1 MSGTVKLPRPVFI
14 LAGAATMM
22 SLGMGMRQSLG
33 LFLPPMTH
41 DIALTAADFTFAVAV
56 QNVTWG
62 LLQAPVGAFAD
73 KYGLRP
79 AMMMGGLLYILGMVV
94 MLETTGPWT
103 LALSGAFIGMA
114 LSCTASS
121 LAMTASARA
130 VSVEKRSQILGV
142 VGACSSLGTLI
153 IAPSVQALLARFQWH
168 AGVLFFL
175 VLAACMIPAAFMA
188 GGVDRMPRPEE
199 RRATMGE
206 VVGSAL
212 TSRPFIVM
220 AVAYFVCGLQ
230 LVFLTT
236 HLPNYLAI
244 CGEDPMLSATALA
257 TIGGVNIIGSYTAG
271 WLGARFPKYI
281 LLGILYLL
289 RSAVITMYFVTPPT
303 PTSTIVFAAAMG
315 MLWLGVI
322 PLTSGYVAELFGTR
336 YMATILGLSFVVHQI
351 GSVVGAW
358 GGGLIFDAF
367 HSYDYAWRI
376 GVLIGTAAGI
386 AQITLGGPV
395 LPWVGRRPRPALVTS

>member
-1 MSGTVKLPRPVFI
+1 
-14 LAGAATMM
+14 MM

-33 LFLPPMTH
+33 LFLPPLTH
-41 DIALTAADFTFAVAV
+41 DIGLTAADFTFAVAV

-62 LLQAPVGAFAD
+62 LLQAPVGALAD
-73 KYGLRP
+73 KHGLRP
-79 AMMMGGLLYILGMVV
+79 AMMAGGVLYILGMLA
-94 MLETTGPWT
+94 MLAANGPWM

-130 VSVEKRSQILGV
+130 VSAEKRSQILGL
-142 VGACSSLGTLI
+142 VGAFSSLGTLI
-153 IAPSVQALLARFQWH
+153 IAPALQAILARWH
-168 AGVLFFL
+168 WHVGVEFFL
-175 VLAACMIPAAFMA
+175 IVAACMIPAAFMA
-188 GGVDRMPRPEE
+188 GAVDRMPPPAE
-199 RRATMGE
+199 RRATMRE
-206 VVGSAL
+206 VIGSAL
-212 TSRPFIVM
+212 TSRPFLVM
-220 AVAYFVCGLQ
+220 ATAYFVCGLQ

-257 TIGGVNIIGSYTAG
+257 TIGGVNVIGSYTAG

-281 LLGILYLL
+281 LLGILYLS
-289 RSAVITMYFVTPPT
+289 RSAVITLYFITPPT

-322 PLTSGYVAELFGTR
+322 PLTSGYVAELFGVR
-336 YMATILGLSFVVHQI
+336 YMATILGLNFVVHQI

-358 GGGLIFDAF
+358 GGGLVFDAF
-367 HSYDYAWRI
+367 GSYDVAWRI
-376 GVLIGTAAGI
+376 GVLIGATAGI
-386 AQITLGGPV
+386 VQITLGGPH
-395 LPWVGRRPRPALVTS
+395 LPWVGRRRRAAVAAE